1 MTVGTTVSVADYTA
15 AYLHARGVRTCYSLS
30 GTGSIHLDQAFS
42 GRPGL
47 VTVCA
52 RHETAAALMATGAAK
67 LTGELAVALV
77 TSGPGAVNALAGLVD
92 AYADGAP
99 VLVISGQVETRHMD
113 EGVRSFGV
121 QGFGVV
127 DSARSMTKYS
137 AVVERPGDIRRH
149 LDEAVR
155 HALAGRPGPVW
166 LDIPL
171 DVQAA
176 HVDPAALQGAEPTA
190 DEARG
195 AGARQTARQLM
206 TMLRSSE
213 RPLIVAGQGVRQA
226 DAVKSFQEVVE
237 RLRIPVVTS
246 RLGTDLLPYDS
257 PFCLGQ
263 GGIRGRLH
271 PGLVMGRADLVI
283 SLGSSLSTAFVGE
296 DADAFDPD
304 ATVVAVDIDPTQL
317 TKKGVRVDFPVC
329 MDVGRL
335 VEALQQEAA
344 EADVPAAHE
353 AWLAECAALKAA
365 HPTVGEQRP
374 GGPINSYRFVDR
386 LEAQTGADHVFVVD
400 TGSAYYVT
408 GQTLEF
414 TASQREITSAA
425 FLNMGAAVP
434 MAVGAAFARPDAQVL
449 VIVGDGAIELNI
461 QELATVSQYGLGI
474 KVFVL
479 NNGGYASIRE
489 SQAALTDGPALPEP
503 ETLEF
508 AAVANAFRLPYRAL
522 TGVDT
527 LDADIA
533 AVLAEEGPA
542 LVEVLCDP
550 EQRLLRPLRA
560 DGGLRAHDGAS
571 LVSAGVSVERP
582 VLVPAQGRPRTP
594 ELNRA

>member
-1 MTVGTTVSVADYTA
+1 MTVTVADYTA
-15 AYLHARGVRTCYSLS
+15 RYLHALGVRTCYSLS

-42 GRPGL
+42 QQSGL
-47 VTVCA
+47 VTICA

-67 LTGELAVALV
+67 LTGELGVALV

-92 AYADGAP
+92 AYADGVP
-99 VLVISGQVETRHMD
+99 VLVVSGQVETRHME

-127 DSARSMTKYS
+127 HSARSMTKYS

-155 HALAGRPGPVW
+155 HALEGRPGPVW

-176 HVDPAALQGAEPTA
+176 RVDPDALEGAEPPA
-190 DEARG
+190 AEPRG
-195 AGARQTARQLM
+195 SGARQTARQLM
-206 TMLRSSE
+206 TMLRSAE

-226 DAVKSFQEVVE
+226 DAVQAFRAVVE
-237 RLRIPVVTS
+237 KLRIPVVTS

-257 PFCLGQ
+257 EFCFGQ
-263 GGIRGRLH
+263 GGIRGRLY
-271 PGLVMGRADLVI
+271 PGLIMGRSDLVI

-296 DADAFDPD
+296 DADAFDPE
-304 ATVVAVDIDPTQL
+304 ATVVAVDIDPSQL

-335 VEALQQEAA
+335 VEALQEEAA
-344 EADVPAAHE
+344 EPAAPAHE
-353 AWLAECAALKAA
+353 DWLAECAALKAA

-374 GGPINSYRFVDR
+374 DGPINSYRFVDR
-386 LEAQTGADHVFVVD
+386 LEAQTGPGHVFVVD

-461 QELATVSQYGLGI
+461 QELATISQYGLGI

-489 SQAALTDGPALPEP
+489 SQAALVGGPELEEP
-503 ETLEF
+503 ETLDF
-508 AAVANAFRLPYRAL
+508 SAVATAFRLPYRTL
-522 TGVDT
+522 RHTGT

-533 AVLAEEGPA
+533 TVLAEAGPA
-542 LVEVLCDP
+542 LVEVICDP
-550 EQRLLRPLRA
+550 AQLLLRPLRA
-560 DGGLRAHDGAS
+560 DGGRRAHDGAS
-571 LVSAGVSVERP
+571 MVRAGGPDELPALTDLVRER
-582 VLVPAQGRPRTP
+582 
-594 ELNRA
+594 ELNHA